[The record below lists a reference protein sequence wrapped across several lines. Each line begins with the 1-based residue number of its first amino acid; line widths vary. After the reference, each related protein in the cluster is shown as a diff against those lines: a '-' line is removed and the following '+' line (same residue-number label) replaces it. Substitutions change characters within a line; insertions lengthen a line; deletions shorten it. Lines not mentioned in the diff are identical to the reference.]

1 MSSTVGSV
9 ITDDYE
15 VQSLAS
21 RFLYR
26 TWVKEVMR
34 LVQLEDKKL
43 AFLPTWRLLIVIGM
57 YCAAAIQIGAWVIF
71 TIEQKPMH
79 PIGQICLLV
88 GSTVALLLGHFIGK
102 RDLKRV
108 RDAGAVLEGTRIQI
122 VLIIL
127 CVAAVPGSLLLLVI
141 ISGI

>member
-1 MSSTVGSV
+1 MLQTHKRNLIRHIGNRNVTGINQSAAQ
-9 ITDDYE
+9 DYINKR
-15 VQSLAS
+15 S
-21 RFLYR
+21 
-26 TWVKEVMR
+26 KE
-34 LVQLEDKKL
+34 
-43 AFLPTWRLLIVIGM
+43 PGIIVIGM

-79 PIGQICLLV
+79 PIGQVCLLV

-102 RDLKRV
+102 RDLQRV